1 MNGIEFIIDTNAIL
15 YSINDNPC
23 MAEYLDSEFGISI
36 ITEME
41 LLSFRN
47 ITEEEENVIRRI
59 VEKCEYFSLTKA
71 IKEKAIVIRRKY
83 GTKLPDSI
91 VAATAI
97 CNNVPLI
104 TADKGFLK
112 IKELNLILLEPT
124 A

>member
-1 MNGIEFIIDTNAIL
+1 MSGIKFIVDTNAIL

-23 MAEYLDSEFGISI
+23 MSEYLDSEFGISV

-41 LLSFRN
+41 LLSFRD
-47 ITEEEENVIRRI
+47 ITVEEENVIRRI
-59 VEKCEYFSLTKA
+59 AAKCEYFSLTKS
-71 IKEKAIVIRRKY
+71 IKEKAIAVRRKY

-104 TADKGFLK
+104 TADKGFSK

-124 A
+124 I